1 MPLQHQQLL
10 SLPASGV
17 VMGLLTALPYTAA
30 LGWPMALSL
39 GALLAVAL
47 GWLAAWL
54 AWRSDHAA
62 RHSVANAVLFS
73 VFLASLL
80 GGMNLLL
87 MHMLGKPA
95 WAWPAWAVGALTT
108 LVPMAFAAV
117 HARGRLLA
125 QGASGPWARQHI
137 DAKRGVLRA
146 GALAVQGED
155 RVRAEQARQDVDV
168 LERHQPLAAAV
179 GVEAGMV
186 LDRLR
191 DAMDG
196 EGMERNRDSQLAPD
210 GGQSRDA
217 LGDVDLD
224 DPADR
229 VRALLVEEH
238 HERVAQHRPR
248 RLTRGHRVSARRRA
262 EEPRQRGGDAL
273 HGPSPRGAPAGAATM
288 LRRGSAPEMNTSI
301 CCPG

>member
-39 GALLAVAL
+39 GVLLAAAL

-62 RHSVANAVLFS
+62 RHGVANAVLFS
-73 VFLASLL
+73 VFLAPLL

-137 DAKRGVLRA
+137 DVKRGMLRA

-155 RVRAEQARQDVDV
+155 RLRLAPWLVGALAVNALMAWRAQGGSDVQLMPWAVAVLALGVVWAGVAQVGPSLGKALFVQSIERQVGQRLNHEHWADIQAVRA
-168 LERHQPLAAAV
+168 
-179 GVEAGMV
+179 
-186 LDRLR
+186 
-191 DAMDG
+191 
-196 EGMERNRDSQLAPD
+196 
-210 GGQSRDA
+210 
-217 LGDVDLD
+217 
-224 DPADR
+224 
-229 VRALLVEEH
+229 
-238 HERVAQHRPR
+238 
-248 RLTRGHRVSARRRA
+248 GHWLARRFMVK
-262 EEPRQRGGDAL
+262 
-273 HGPSPRGAPAGAATM
+273 S
-288 LRRGSAPEMNTSI
+288 
-301 CCPG
+301 